1 MDPGEFMSFLVVV
14 YVVTSA
20 GSLFCRLMSSI
31 ASPEAAA
38 ARRRSGGLN
47 DAVTCAVFAVL
58 TAASQAFIACFMEE
72 AVGPAPPATTTRAE
86 RCAAWAVGVV
96 TSLCI
101 SSYFFTYIA
110 AGGVAPTS
118 LQWTIAAVFSV
129 ANFVFV
135 TPTIMAKF
143 LSYLITVFMVAM
155 AVFFSSR
162 MAGWAVCPGAGGI
175 TGGCVS
181 GGEDVAKTCLAFAL
195 LTVAAQAHLA
205 SVLLMD
211 EKKKRNPPAASWVA
225 WLLAVSTWASVSGMF
240 LAYISYGGFV
250 AATSLE
256 WAVAG
261 VASAVNLAVAAC
273 TVLRYVRVNGD
284 MDG

>member
-1 MDPGEFMSFLVVV
+1 MV
-14 YVVTSA
+14 
-20 GSLFCRLMSSI
+20 
-31 ASPEAAA
+31 
-38 ARRRSGGLN
+38 
-47 DAVTCAVFAVL
+47 
-58 TAASQAFIACFMEE
+58 
-72 AVGPAPPATTTRAE
+72 
-86 RCAAWAVGVV
+86 
-96 TSLCI
+96 
-101 SSYFFTYIA
+101 
-110 AGGVAPTS
+110 
-118 LQWTIAAVFSV
+118 SV
-129 ANFVFV
+129 DEHK
-135 TPTIMAKF
+135 AKF

-225 WLLAVSTWASVSGMF
+225 WLLAVSTCASVSGMF

-256 WAVAG
+256 WPVAG

>member
-1 MDPGEFMSFLVVV
+1 MEKSIMVSGDEHKVHYILNS
-14 YVVTSA
+14 
-20 GSLFCRLMSSI
+20 SLIRF
-31 ASPEAAA
+31 
-38 ARRRSGGLN
+38 
-47 DAVTCAVFAVL
+47 
-58 TAASQAFIACFMEE
+58 
-72 AVGPAPPATTTRAE
+72 
-86 RCAAWAVGVV
+86 
-96 TSLCI
+96 
-101 SSYFFTYIA
+101 
-110 AGGVAPTS
+110 S
-118 LQWTIAAVFSV
+118 LQNLSQNAFLRLIYCLFS
-129 ANFVFV
+129 ASFFFSQ
-135 TPTIMAKF
+135 AKF

-225 WLLAVSTWASVSGMF
+225 WLLAVSTCASVSGMF

-256 WAVAG
+256 WPVAG

-273 TVLRYVRVNGD
+273 TVLVSELVYTICSLVTCKCVVIR
-284 MDG
+284 